1 MTSTGLRPSSSPPR
15 GARVRLL
22 VVLLAASAFLLSLA
36 GSALKNTVQV
46 YFLPIADSFDS
57 SRGALATAT
66 TLFAV
71 ITAVASPLVGGIA
84 DRVGGA
90 ATLAI
95 GTALAGVSFIGCA
108 LAGQLWLFIVVYG
121 VVAAFAF
128 VMLSFVPL
136 GVLVDELFREGRKG
150 LIYALLTNGAA
161 VGFIVLVPLW
171 SWLDNG
177 TTWESVLLVTGLV
190 FLLVLTPLAVLT
202 ARSSAR
208 LTGAEAEVAVDAPTE
223 SEEKAQQAAVAHLT
237 FGERLKAAVRVRELK
252 VLAVAFFSCG
262 VTMAFIDVHFVPMVH
277 DHGMGDTTSSTAIV
291 LLGVFEVAGGLLAGW
306 LCDRGL
312 IKAVLVGAYALRGA
326 AMLLVSVAEEPVPVM
341 AFGIVFGISYL
352 ATVVATT
359 MWAAGALPAR
369 VRGTGMGL
377 VWAIHAAGTAI
388 GSQAGAS
395 LADLTGSYTVAT
407 LASAALAACAC
418 LLVSV
423 TPAPGRGSAGPAE
436 PAEPS
441 ESSR

>member
-1 MTSTGLRPSSSPPR
+1 MTSTGLRPLTPR
-15 GARVRLL
+15 RTGGRLL
-22 VVLLAASAFLLSLA
+22 LPLLAASAFLLTLA
-36 GSALKNTVQV
+36 GSSLKNTLQV
-46 YFLPIADSFDS
+46 YFLPIADTFDS

-71 ITAVASPLVGGIA
+71 ATAVASPLVGGLA
-84 DRVGGA
+84 DRLGGA

-95 GTALAGVSFIGCA
+95 GTALAGVSFVGCA
-108 LAGQLWLFIVVYG
+108 LAGQLWLFVVVYG
-121 VVAAFAF
+121 LVAAFAF
-128 VMLSFVPL
+128 AMLSFVPL
-136 GVLVDELFREGRKG
+136 GVLVDELFRHGRKG

-171 SWLDNG
+171 TWLGTEVSWR
-177 TTWESVLLVTGLV
+177 SVLLVTGLV
-190 FLLVLTPLAVLT
+190 FLFGLTPLAVLT
-202 ARSSAR
+202 ARRAGR
-208 LTGAEAEVAVDAPTE
+208 ITGQDIQEEPTGPAEAE
-223 SEEKAQQAAVAHLT
+223 EKVQQAALRRLT
-237 FGERLKAAVRVRELK
+237 FGERLRAAVEVRELR
-252 VLAVAFFSCG
+252 VLALAFFSCG

-277 DHGMGDTTSSTAIV
+277 DHGMGEATSSTAIM

-312 IKAVLVGAYALRGA
+312 IKAVLVCAYTLRGA
-326 AMLLVSVAEEPVPVM
+326 AMLLVSVAERPVPVM
-341 AFGIVFGISYL
+341 VFGVVFGVSYL

-359 MWAAGALPAR
+359 MWAAGALPER

-377 VWAIHAAGTAI
+377 VWAVHAAGTAI
-388 GSQAGAS
+388 GSQAGAT

-423 TPAPGRGSAGPAE
+423 TPAPGPDKS
-436 PAEPS
+436 
-441 ESSR
+441 